1 MRRLLPLFA
10 LALLAACAP
19 KSPAELGRHFSI
31 QGVVTDLGTATSGA
45 PNGDPLSG
53 VKVTLISSDRL
64 PPITTG
70 ADGAFLFSPVY
81 QGDGLVLVFQK
92 DGYAPVSKNL
102 GDLIPFFN
110 SNDGG
115 CAICGPDGLS
125 WTQPMYRRAASATLV
140 GRVVA
145 SNTNKPLAGAT
156 VTLFSQDNKPAA
168 TTDANGFYKFE
179 GLNQISGLRLSA
191 AAAGFITQWT
201 TSFNIDPVSTGVG
214 PDGTIVVGYLQRPDM
229 ALGAATVI
237 SGIVTDQSTRMPLT
251 GVKVTLVSPD
261 NLPAVTTDA
270 TGAYKF
276 TVYNENVNNG
286 PYWTLEFSKD
296 GWSPAS
302 IQVGNTGSCQNILL
316 PSGVLQP
323 TCIYNQSLIRAQG
336 TLAGI
341 VRFNALPAQGAI
353 IQLCDLNYGASCIG
367 QGLLD
372 QKTIGADGRFSF
384 PNLRIDQNYGISVLP
399 WDSSVASA
407 SSSADG
413 INDTAWFFN
422 TYGPLNAG
430 SSGIDFTNVA
440 INLSAPSKDI
450 VASSFVGFSYPW
462 SGISGDNGVCCGYL
476 LDPAATL
483 FLHFNAPVDTSFA
496 TFELRKLDLSNGRY
510 SAPLP
515 ITVTWDRTVVANIK
529 PASPLPAFAEE
540 GVRYEL
546 RITSLRW
553 GDGTLAIAPAQ
564 QTNDSNYYYTVYFYV
579 TKQPVFLTNPQP
591 SLYLGNESF
600 VIGGQVRKAASA
612 AFDYSTY
619 WLFDSNGDFISS
631 RGAGTIDLQW
641 PAVLG
646 ASRYLIFGRNTTSLG
661 GGVQHSTEWVQLK
674 ITSQVVDPMRN
685 PVVFDSVN
693 PWAVQNGVPGPWGF
707 NNAVEFAIVAQD
719 VFGFN
724 PPLDTTKIFSTADT
738 FGGVANAVAVD
749 TASSPGAFAS
759 IAERGNWFTKT
770 VAVTFS
776 EPMNGTSTP
785 TLTLTS
791 GANAL
796 VGGPLAF
803 AWGDGANPS
812 TNAPNTASKAW
823 WSLQLQAKNNPC
835 TEIVSARINGDILLP
850 VRDGSIFAA
859 NSKIMIVQPALAAA
873 PPYTGNVYAEAT
885 VASAT
890 QTVVTLTSP
899 IVALPPAPNTTA
911 LNIPNGSL
919 ACTATAKGAA
929 QATSGLVTQ
938 FPSGTIPAGTDL
950 AKIPLAGSAAG
961 FFIGQTVM
969 VYEPPNG
976 GLPAIFDVRSVRGV
990 DTSGNIIYTASALT
1004 FSVTS
1009 TQPGHTANSIVF
1021 PLSGTGEAA
1030 LRSTFDVGANVGLI
1044 NDKVAGGVIDL
1055 SPTSSAN
1062 GLGLLVGDLVLLDTD
1077 GDLTTTNDQVQ
1088 APVTAV
1094 VCTPNTP
1101 ATVNNQVCKV
1111 TVGAPGDTT
1120 VLFQSRSKVIGL
1132 GDSFSIAG
1140 TRDTSG
1146 LTTLFRGAAGNNLG
1160 NQFTVGGTPL
1170 AY

>member
-70 ADGAFLFSPVY
+70 ADGAFLFTPVY

-125 WTQPMYRRAASATLV
+125 WTQPMYRRATAATLV

-145 SNTNKPLAGAT
+145 SNTNKPLQGAT

-191 AAAGFITQWT
+191 AAPGFITQWT
-201 TSFNIDPVSTGVG
+201 PSFNIDPVSSGIGT
-214 PDGTIVVGYLQRPDM
+214 DGTIVVGYLQRPDM
-229 ALGAATVI
+229 ALGAAQVI
-237 SGIVTDQSTRMPLT
+237 TGIVTDQSTRTPLA
-251 GVKVTLVSPD
+251 GVRVALISPD

-276 TVYNENVNNG
+276 TVYNENVNYG
-286 PYWTLEFSKD
+286 PYWTLEFSRD

-302 IQVGNTGSCQNILL
+302 QQLGNMGSCQNILL

-323 TCIYNQSLIRAQG
+323 TCIYNQGLSRAQG
-336 TLAGI
+336 ALAGI
-341 VRFNALPAQGAI
+341 VRFNSLPAQGAI
-353 IQLCDLNYGASCIG
+353 IQLCNLDYGASCIG
-367 QGLLD
+367 PGLLD

-384 PNLRIDQNYGISVLP
+384 PNLRLDQSYGISVLP
-399 WDSSVASA
+399 WDSSVATA
-407 SSSADG
+407 SSSPDG
-413 INDTAWFFN
+413 VYDTAWFFN
-422 TYGPLNAG
+422 TYGPLNSG
-430 SSGIDFTNVA
+430 GIDFSNVA
-440 INLSAPSKDI
+440 INLYAPSKEI

-462 SGISGDNGVCCGYL
+462 GGISGDNGVCCGYL

-496 TFELRKLDLSNGRY
+496 TFELRKQDLTNGRY

-529 PASPLPAFAEE
+529 PASPLPSYAEE

-564 QTNDSNYYYTVYFYV
+564 QTNDGAYYYTVYFYV
-579 TKQPVFLTNPQP
+579 TKQPVFLTNPTP

-600 VIGGQVRKAASA
+600 VIAGQVRRATSA
-612 AFDYSTY
+612 AFDYGTF
-619 WLFDSNGDFISS
+619 WLFDSNGDIIAS
-631 RGAGTIDLQW
+631 RGSGTIDLQW

-646 ASRYLIFGRNTTSLG
+646 AARYLIFARNTTSLG
-661 GGVQHSTEWVQLK
+661 GGVQHTTEWYQLK
-674 ITSQVVDPMRN
+674 TTTQVVDPLRN
-685 PVVFDSVN
+685 PVVVDSVN
-693 PWAVQNGVPGPWGF
+693 PWNVTSGVPGPWGF
-707 NNAVEFAIVAQD
+707 NNTVEFAIVAQD

-724 PPLDTTKIFSTADT
+724 PPVDATKVFSTADT
-738 FGGVANAVAVD
+738 FGGMVTGVAVD
-749 TASSPGAFAS
+749 AATTPGAFAS
-759 IAERGNWFTKT
+759 ITERGNYFTKT
-770 VAVTFS
+770 IAVTFS

-785 TLTLTS
+785 ALALTS
-791 GANAL
+791 GATALVSTNAL
-796 VGGPLAF
+796 
-803 AWGDGANPS
+803 AWGDSGSNNPA
-812 TNAPNTASKAW
+812 TTAPNTGNRAW
-823 WSLQLQAKNNPC
+823 FGVQLRSQFMPC
-835 TEIVSARINGDILLP
+835 TEILAARVNGDILLP

-859 NSKIMIVQPALAAA
+859 NSKLAIVQP
-873 PPYTGNVYAEAT
+873 TGGTVYAEAT

-890 QTVVTLTSP
+890 QTVITLQAP
-899 IVALPPAPNTTA
+899 ITALAPAPNTTPVNVPA
-911 LNIPNGSL
+911 NSL
-919 ACTATAKGAA
+919 ACTEALHGSA
-929 QATSGLVTQ
+929 QATAALVTQ
-938 FPSGTIPAGTDL
+938 FPGGTVPAGTDL
-950 AKIPLAGSAAG
+950 RKIPLTTTAAG
-961 FFIGQTVM
+961 FFIGQTVL

-976 GLPAIFDVRSVRGV
+976 LLPAIFDVRTLRGV
-990 DTSGNIIYTASALT
+990 DTVSNTIYTTSDLT
-1004 FSVTS
+1004 TSVTS
-1009 TQPGHTANSIVF
+1009 TAPGHTGSTIVF
-1021 PLSGTGEAA
+1021 PIPGNGEVA
-1030 LRSTFDVGANVGLI
+1030 LRGTFDIGANATLI
-1044 NDKVAGGVIDL
+1044 KDNTTGGAGTVIGL
-1055 SPTSSAN
+1055 SPTSSAWGVPN
-1062 GLGLLVGDLVLLDTD
+1062 SLPVVVGDLILIDTD
-1077 GDLTTTNDQVQ
+1077 GDLSTTIDQYQ
-1088 APVTAV
+1088 AALTAV
-1094 VCTPNTP
+1094 ACTPNSPST
-1101 ATVNNQVCKV
+1101 TNNQVCNL
-1111 TVGAPGDTT
+1111 TVDSPAGATII
-1120 VLFQSRSKVIGL
+1120 QARSKVIGL
-1132 GDSFSIAG
+1132 GDSFTVTA

-1146 LTTLFRGAAGNNLG
+1146 LTTLFREG
-1160 NQFTVGGTPL
+1160 NQFTAGGTPL
-1170 AY
+1170 SY